1 MTRSNF
7 SPPPYEVELSVVTF
21 LPQVVEENKRLSEK
35 MTGLAEEV
43 KKGFNSRY
51 LTLISRWRGGGR
63 RRLREA
69 RRG

>member
-1 MTRSNF
+1 M
-7 SPPPYEVELSVVTF
+7 VTF